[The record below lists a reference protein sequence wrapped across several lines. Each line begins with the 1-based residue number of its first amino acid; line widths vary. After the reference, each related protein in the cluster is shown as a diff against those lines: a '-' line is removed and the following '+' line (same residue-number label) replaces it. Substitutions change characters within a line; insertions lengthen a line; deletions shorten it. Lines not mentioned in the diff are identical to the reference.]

1 MKKGLTELV
10 FILDKSGSMG
20 GLETDTIGG
29 YNTMLKKQ
37 QLVDGECH
45 ITTVLFDNN
54 YELLHDRIDIKA
66 ISPITEKEYQVGG
79 STALLD
85 AIGRTIH
92 KIGNAQRHTAD
103 DYRAEKGHVRHHHR
117 RRGEQQPRV
126 QLGQS
131 QGADRAAEGKIRLGV
146 YLPWREYR
154 RCADSFALRHSAR
167 PRSELSR

>member
-10 FILDKSGSMG
+10 FILDRSGSMG

-29 YNTMLKKQ
+29 YNSMLTKQ
-37 QLVDGECH
+37 QAVEGECLM
-45 ITTVLFDNN
+45 TTVLFDDR
-54 YELLHDRIDIKA
+54 YELLHDRIDIRA
-66 ISPITEKEYQVGG
+66 VSPITTREYYVRG

-85 AIGRTIH
+85 AVGKTVR
-92 KIGNAQRHTAD
+92 KIENAQRHTAD